1 MLKHTAEIHE
11 SSEAGFISPYTDP
24 FINIYE
30 VKQLRKV
37 TDEIFHNQWKGKLTA
52 STKCDT
58 YRLFK
63 DTMKFE
69 TYLLHP
75 NRKENLEITSIGWF
89 WLVALVGQ
97 LFKGLS

>member
-1 MLKHTAEIHE
+1 M
-11 SSEAGFISPYTDP
+11 
-24 FINIYE
+24 
-30 VKQLRKV
+30 

-69 TYLLHP
+69 TYLLHS
-75 NRKENLEITSIGWF
+75 NRKERVAMAKLEPQITS
-89 WLVALVGQ
+89 
-97 LFKGLS
+97 